1 MPEDLRQIL
10 THADKI
16 VVKTSPTKGSTI
28 LFESTDK
35 KDLDDL
41 WESLALIPPA
51 EWFHCMC
58 IGTPAIYV
66 YERGR
71 QRVEITNHHGLSIRC
86 SLWGSDV
93 RIADTE
99 KWL

>member
-66 YERGR
+66 YERGPPTCR
-71 QRVEITNHHGLSIRC
+71 DNKSPRSID
-86 SLWGSDV
+86 SLLVVG
-93 RIADTE
+93 
-99 KWL
+99 